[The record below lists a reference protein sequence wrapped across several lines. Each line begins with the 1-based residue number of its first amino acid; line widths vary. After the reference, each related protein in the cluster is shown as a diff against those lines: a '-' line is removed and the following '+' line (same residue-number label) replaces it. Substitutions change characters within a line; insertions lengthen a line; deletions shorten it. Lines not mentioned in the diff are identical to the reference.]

1 MEYDFNA
8 NESGNDINDQSAES
22 EGDSITIDNN
32 DYEDYS
38 DEESPEKQEQ
48 EEKQGS
54 QAKTKKNPTQHSQK
68 SKKKNIRGQKSQNS
82 QQIEK
87 VRKKENQASNHD
99 EEYQDDEDGPL
110 KAELQEKLQK
120 VFLNYSKFNIQEE
133 NFILSHQYFMKMMRD
148 CGLLREKYEKPREDT
163 LTAEQID
170 ITLKKVCP
178 KSASLNTQQF
188 IDFFVTLAQRLYPND
203 FNKAPRLTVSRI
215 VGQFLDPIVEY
226 INEDNEGKF
235 RYNKVEQSILNTAA
249 EGVDE
254 KTEKIMKRM
263 YPGLLNAYKLYFPQ
277 EYNYKGITKEKIIK
291 ESLKSLTNFNIDFD
305 LCTPFLTREKLA
317 IYYNCIYLLK
327 EKNLV
332 FKDKKRKNEGE
343 NEEEEEEENEEGKI
357 FTFDK
362 FAFYLLCLANDVI
375 PEDQFPK
382 QWEKVSRLIKYL
394 SDSNGEET
402 MIKKF
407 GAKITDDKGIYL
419 DDQLINE
426 LIKEEEEA
434 KRLQKQKESPDGVLS
449 EEEKMIVQK
458 VFLAH
463 ANKDKMTQGK
473 LTITPYFNV
482 LKDLGIF
489 DIEKENGELV
499 NRKDAEMALTQ
510 VSRKKNV
517 NKIPNGSYRNYNAL
531 ERNINKVISKL
542 DYDMFITSL
551 QELSLRIY
559 PSLKKNEAFEKLMH
573 EQINISNLDVDSD
586 NDKIIETYNNII
598 QMGEN
603 DFITILNEFKP
614 IFKEIFDNYKDLHK
628 NTISWQNYL
637 IFCKDFNVISNTLN
651 LTDCNAIFSGLSK
664 KYTQEKGIPDTGLID
679 FNYFFYSIGIFALK
693 ADNGEED
700 ENNLISLLL
709 AMQPSCGIQNPRD
722 NGKGMYITYQNKFRD
737 KLRELK
743 KIYPSYFNNGE
754 PDEIKVTSF
763 NKIFSM

>member
-1 MEYDFNA
+1 MEHDSNDNF
-8 NESGNDINDQSAES
+8 SGNEQSLES
-22 EGDSITIDNN
+22 EGDSMTIDNN

-38 DEESPEKQEQ
+38 DEILS
-48 EEKQGS
+48 EENQNQGG
-54 QAKTKKNPTQHSQK
+54 QAK
-68 SKKKNIRGQKSQNS
+68 SKKNQKGQKKKSNAQKNKNS
-82 QQIEK
+82 LKEEK
-87 VRKKENQASNHD
+87 AQKNNRLMQDKD
-99 EEYQDDEDGPL
+99 DDDYQDEDEPL
-110 KAELQEKLQK
+110 KAELQEKLHK
-120 VFLNYSKFNIQEE
+120 IFLNYSKFNIQEE

-203 FNKAPRLTVSRI
+203 FNKAPRNTVQQ
-215 VGQFLDPIVEY
+215 VVDHFLNPILEH
-226 INEDNEGKF
+226 INEDQEGKF
-235 RYNKVEQSILNTAA
+235 RYNKVEQSIQATAD
-249 EGVDE
+249 EGIDE
-254 KTEKIMKRM
+254 KTEKIMKSIN
-263 YPGLLNAYKLYFPQ
+263 PGLLNAYKLYFPQ
-277 EYNYKGITKEKIIK
+277 EYNYKGIPKEKIIK

-327 EKNLV
+327 KKNLV
-332 FKDKKRKNEGE
+332 FKDKKKKNEN
-343 NEEEEEEENEEGKI
+343 NEEDDEEDNEGEGKI

-375 PEDQFPK
+375 PDDQFPK
-382 QWEKVSRLIKYL
+382 QWQKVSRLIKYL

-419 DDQLINE
+419 DDQLIKE
-426 LIKEEEEA
+426 LIKEDEEA
-434 KRLQKQKESPDGVLS
+434 KRLQIQKESPDGVLS
-449 EEEKMIVQK
+449 DEEKNIVEK
-458 VFLAH
+458 IFLNQ

-473 LTITPYFNV
+473 LTITPYFNI

-489 DIEKENGELV
+489 EIEKENGELV

-517 NKIPNGSYRNYNAL
+517 SSPPSGTYRSHNSL
-531 ERNINKVISKL
+531 ERNTNKVISKL
-542 DYDMFITSL
+542 DFDMFITSL
-551 QELSLRIY
+551 QELSVRIY

-573 EQINISNLDVDSD
+573 EQINISGLEIASENE
-586 NDKIIETYNNII
+586 KIIQTYEEII
-598 QMGEN
+598 QRGETEN
-603 DFITILNEFKP
+603 DFTDILNEFKP
-614 IFKEIFDNYKDLHK
+614 IFKEIFDNYKDMHK
-628 NTISWQNYL
+628 ETISWQNYL
-637 IFCKDFNVISNTLN
+637 IFCKDFNIISNTIN
-651 LTDCNAIFSGLSK
+651 LTDCNTIFNGLSK
-664 KYTQEKGIPDTGLID
+664 KYTRDNKIPDTGLID

-693 ADNGEED
+693 ENNGEED

-709 AMQPSCGIQNPRD
+709 AMQPSVGIQRPRD
-722 NGKGMYITYQNKFRD
+722 TGKGMYITYQNKLRD

-743 KIYPSYFNNGE
+743 KIYPSYFNKGE
-754 PDEIKVTSF
+754 PDEIKITSF

>member
-1 MEYDFNA
+1 MDYDSNA
-8 NESGNDINDQSAES
+8 NESGNDQSLES

-38 DEESPEKQEQ
+38 DEYNPEENQNQ
-48 EEKQGS
+48 GGS
-54 QAKTKKNPTQHSQK
+54 QNKSKKNQNQK
-68 SKKKNIRGQKSQNS
+68 SKKKNAPKNKKSQ
-82 QQIEK
+82 QVEK
-87 VRKKENQASNHD
+87 KKTKAIQDDDEYHD
-99 EEYQDDEDGPL
+99 EDEPL
-110 KAELQEKLQK
+110 KEELQEKLYK

-148 CGLLREKYEKPREDT
+148 CGLLREKYEKPKENT

-178 KSASLNTQQF
+178 KSASLNLQQF

-203 FNKAPRLTVSRI
+203 FNKAPRNTVTQI
-215 VGQFLDPIVEY
+215 VGHFLDPIVEY
-226 INEDNEGKF
+226 INLDQEGKF
-235 RYNKVEQSILNTAA
+235 RYNKVEQSILSTVD

-254 KTEKIMKRM
+254 KTEKIMKSI

-277 EYNYKGITKEKIIK
+277 EYNYKGIPKEKIIK

-317 IYYNCIYLLK
+317 VYYNCIYLLK

-332 FKDKKRKNEGE
+332 FKDKKKKNDNEN
-343 NEEEEEEENEEGKI
+343 NEEVNEEEEGKI

-375 PEDQFPK
+375 PDDQFPK
-382 QWEKVSRLIKYL
+382 QWQKVSRLIKYL

-419 DDQLINE
+419 DDQLIKE
-426 LIKEEEEA
+426 LIKEDEEA
-434 KRLQKQKESPDGVLS
+434 KRLQIEKENPDGVLS
-449 EEEKMIVQK
+449 DEEKNIIEK
-458 VFLAH
+458 IFLSQ

-473 LTITPYFNV
+473 LTITPYFNI
-482 LKDLGIF
+482 LKELGIF

-510 VSRKKNV
+510 VSRKKNI
-517 NKIPNGSYRNYNAL
+517 NNGPNSTYRSHNSL
-531 ERNINKVISKL
+531 EKNINKVISKL
-542 DYDMFITSL
+542 DFDMFITSL

-573 EQINISNLDVDSD
+573 EQINIGGLDINSD
-586 NDKIIETYNNII
+586 NDKIIEIYNEII
-598 QMGEN
+598 QRGESEN
-603 DFITILNEFKP
+603 DFTDILNEFKP
-614 IFKEIFDNYKDLHK
+614 IFKEIFDNYKDMHK
-628 NTISWQNYL
+628 DTISWQNYL
-637 IFCKDFNVISNTLN
+637 IFCKDFNIISNNIN
-651 LTDCNAIFSGLSK
+651 LTDCNLVFNGLSK
-664 KYTQEKGIPDTGLID
+664 KYTKDKAIPDTGLID
-679 FNYFFYSIGIFALK
+679 FNYFFYSIGIFALQ
-693 ADNGEED
+693 ANNGEED

-709 AMQPSCGIQNPRD
+709 AMQPSIGIQRPRD

-743 KIYPSYFNNGE
+743 KIYPSYFNKGE
-754 PDEIKVTSF
+754 PDEIKITSF

>member
-1 MEYDFNA
+1 MDYESNG
-8 NESGNDINDQSAES
+8 NESDNQSMES

-38 DEESPEKQEQ
+38 DEPNPEDDNQDAQNKSKKQ
-48 EEKQGS
+48 
-54 QAKTKKNPTQHSQK
+54 NQK
-68 SKKKNIRGQKSQNS
+68 SKKNSKKPQKS

-87 VRKKENQASNHD
+87 QKKNKPLPNED
-99 EEYQDDEDGPL
+99 DYQDEDEPL
-110 KAELQEKLQK
+110 KAELQEKLYK

-148 CGLLREKYEKPREDT
+148 CGLLREKYEKAKENT

-203 FNKAPRLTVSRI
+203 FNRAPRNIVSQ
-215 VGQFLDPIVEY
+215 VVSLFLDPIVEY
-226 INEDNEGKF
+226 INLDQEGKF
-235 RYNKVEQSILNTAA
+235 RYNKVEQSINSTAE

-254 KTEKIMKRM
+254 KTEKIMKSI

-277 EYNYKGITKEKIIK
+277 EYNYKGIPKEKIIK

-327 EKNLV
+327 QKNLV
-332 FKDKKRKNEGE
+332 FKDKKKKSDNEN
-343 NEEEEEEENEEGKI
+343 NEEVEEEEGKI

-375 PEDQFPK
+375 PNDQFPK
-382 QWEKVSRLIKYL
+382 QWQKVSRLIKYL

-419 DDQLINE
+419 DDQLIKE
-426 LIKEEEEA
+426 LIKEDEEA
-434 KRLQKQKESPDGVLS
+434 KRLQIENENPDGVLTD
-449 EEEKMIVQK
+449 EEKKIIEK
-458 VFLAH
+458 IFLSQ

-473 LTITPYFNV
+473 LTITPYFNI
-482 LKDLGIF
+482 LRDLGIF

-499 NRKDAEMALTQ
+499 SRKDAEMALTQ
-510 VSRKKNV
+510 VSRKKNI
-517 NKIPNGSYRNYNAL
+517 NNGPNSTYRSHNSL
-531 ERNINKVISKL
+531 EKNINKVISKL
-542 DYDMFITSL
+542 DFDMFIISL

-573 EQINISNLDVDSD
+573 EQINISSLDINSD
-586 NDKIIETYNNII
+586 NDKIIEIYNEIV
-598 QMGEN
+598 QREEKEN
-603 DFITILNEFKP
+603 DFSGILNEFKP
-614 IFKEIFDNYKDLHK
+614 IFKEIFDNYKDMHK

-637 IFCKDFNVISNTLN
+637 IFCKDFNVISNNIN
-651 LTDCNAIFSGLSK
+651 LTDCNSVFNGLSK
-664 KYTQEKGIPDTGLID
+664 KYTRDKGIPDTGLID

-693 ADNGEED
+693 TDNGEED
-700 ENNLISLLL
+700 ENNLISFLL
-709 AMQPSCGIQNPRD
+709 AMQPSIGIQKPRD

-763 NKIFSM
+763 NKIFAM

>member
-1 MEYDFNA
+1 MDYDSNA
-8 NESGNDINDQSAES
+8 NESGNDQSLES

-38 DEESPEKQEQ
+38 DEYNPEENQN
-48 EEKQGS
+48 QGGGQNKS
-54 QAKTKKNPTQHSQK
+54 KKNQNQK
-68 SKKKNIRGQKSQNS
+68 SKKKNAPKNKKSQ
-82 QQIEK
+82 QVEK
-87 VRKKENQASNHD
+87 KKTKAIQDDDEYHD
-99 EEYQDDEDGPL
+99 EDEPL
-110 KAELQEKLQK
+110 KAELQEKLYK

-148 CGLLREKYEKPREDT
+148 CGLLREKYEKPKENT

-178 KSASLNTQQF
+178 KSASLNLQQF

-203 FNKAPRLTVSRI
+203 FNKAPRNTVTQI
-215 VGQFLDPIVEY
+215 VGHFLDPIVEY
-226 INEDNEGKF
+226 INLDQEGKF
-235 RYNKVEQSILNTAA
+235 RYNKVEQSILSTAE

-254 KTEKIMKRM
+254 KTEKIMKSI

-277 EYNYKGITKEKIIK
+277 EYNYKGIPKEKIIK

-317 IYYNCIYLLK
+317 VYYNCIYLLK

-332 FKDKKRKNEGE
+332 FKDKKKKNDNEN
-343 NEEEEEEENEEGKI
+343 NEEVNEEEEGKI

-375 PEDQFPK
+375 PDDQFPK
-382 QWEKVSRLIKYL
+382 QWQKVSRLIKYL

-419 DDQLINE
+419 DDQLIKE
-426 LIKEEEEA
+426 LIKEDEEA
-434 KRLQKQKESPDGVLS
+434 KRLQIEKENPDGVLS
-449 EEEKMIVQK
+449 DEEKNIIEK
-458 VFLAH
+458 IFLSQ

-473 LTITPYFNV
+473 LTITPYFNI

-510 VSRKKNV
+510 VSRKKNI
-517 NKIPNGSYRNYNAL
+517 NNGPNSTYRSHNSL
-531 ERNINKVISKL
+531 EKNINKVISKL
-542 DYDMFITSL
+542 DFDMFITSL

-573 EQINISNLDVDSD
+573 EQINISSLDINSD
-586 NDKIIETYNNII
+586 NDKIIEIYNEII
-598 QMGEN
+598 QRGESEN
-603 DFITILNEFKP
+603 DFTDILNEFKP
-614 IFKEIFDNYKDLHK
+614 IFKEIFDNYKDMHK
-628 NTISWQNYL
+628 DTISWQNYL
-637 IFCKDFNVISNTLN
+637 IFCKDFNIISNNIN
-651 LTDCNAIFSGLSK
+651 LTDCNLVFNGLSK
-664 KYTQEKGIPDTGLID
+664 KYTKDKAIPDTGLID
-679 FNYFFYSIGIFALK
+679 FNYFFYSIGIFALQ
-693 ADNGEED
+693 ANNGEED

-709 AMQPSCGIQNPRD
+709 AMQPSIGIQRPRD

-743 KIYPSYFNNGE
+743 KIYPSYFNKGE
-754 PDEIKVTSF
+754 PDEIKITSF

>member
-8 NESGNDINDQSAES
+8 NMSGNDQSIES

-32 DYEDYS
+32 DYEDYT
-38 DEESPEKQEQ
+38 DEINQ
-48 EEKQGS
+48 EENNNQGN
-54 QAKTKKNPTQHSQK
+54 QIK
-68 SKKKNIRGQKSQNS
+68 SKKGQNQKGKKKNGHKQKNKKSQQGEKS
-82 QQIEK
+82 QKNNKGMQLDNNDDEY
-87 VRKKENQASNHD
+87 HD
-99 EEYQDDEDGPL
+99 EDEPL
-110 KAELQEKLQK
+110 KAELQEKLHK

-148 CGLLREKYEKPREDT
+148 CGLLREKYEKPKDNT

-188 IDFFVTLAQRLYPND
+188 IDFFVTLAQRLYPNE
-203 FNKAPRLTVSRI
+203 FNKAPRNTVQQI
-215 VGQFLDPIVEY
+215 VDHFLDPIVEY
-226 INEDNEGKF
+226 INEDQEGKF
-235 RYNKVEQSILNTAA
+235 RYNKVEQSIQTTAG
-249 EGVDE
+249 EGIDE
-254 KTEKIMKRM
+254 KTDKIMKSM

-277 EYNYKGITKEKIIK
+277 EYNYKGIPKEKIIK

-317 IYYNCIYLLK
+317 IYYNCIYFLK
-327 EKNLV
+327 QKNLV
-332 FKDKKRKNEGE
+332 FSDKKKKNENNE
-343 NEEEEEEENEEGKI
+343 EDEEEETEGKI

-375 PEDQFPK
+375 PDDQFPK
-382 QWEKVSRLIKYL
+382 QWQKVSRLIKYL

-419 DDQLINE
+419 DDQLIKE
-426 LIKEEEEA
+426 LIKEDEEA
-434 KRLQKQKESPDGVLS
+434 KRLQIQKESPDGVLS
-449 EEEKMIVQK
+449 NEEKNIIEK
-458 VFLAH
+458 LFLNQ

-473 LTITPYFNV
+473 LTITPYFNI
-482 LKDLGIF
+482 LKELGIF

-510 VSRKKNV
+510 VSRKKNI
-517 NKIPNGSYRNYNAL
+517 NSMPNATYRNHNSL
-531 ERNINKVISKL
+531 ERNTNKVISKL
-542 DYDMFITSL
+542 DFDMFIKSL
-551 QELSLRIY
+551 QELSVRIY

-573 EQINISNLDVDSD
+573 EQINLSGLDITSD
-586 NDKIIETYNNII
+586 NDKIIETYNEII
-598 QMGEN
+598 QREETEN
-603 DFITILNEFKP
+603 DFTDILDEFKP
-614 IFKEIFDNYKDLHK
+614 IFKEIFDNYKDMHK
-628 NTISWQNYL
+628 DTISWQNFL
-637 IFCKDFNVISNTLN
+637 IFCKDFNIISNNIN
-651 LTDCNAIFSGLSK
+651 LTDCNSVFSGLSK
-664 KYTQEKGIPDTGLID
+664 KYTKDKGMPDTGLID
-679 FNYFFYSIGIFALK
+679 FNFFFYSIGIFALK
-693 ADNGEED
+693 ANNGEEN

-709 AMQPSCGIQNPRD
+709 AMLPSIGIQRPRD
-722 NGKGMYITYQNKFRD
+722 NGKGMYITYQNKLRD

-743 KIYPSYFNNGE
+743 KIYPTYFNNGE

>member
-8 NESGNDINDQSAES
+8 NMSGNDQSIES

-32 DYEDYS
+32 DYEDYT
-38 DEESPEKQEQ
+38 DEINQ
-48 EEKQGS
+48 EENNNQGN
-54 QAKTKKNPTQHSQK
+54 QIK
-68 SKKKNIRGQKSQNS
+68 SKKGQNQKGKKKNGHKQNNKKSQQGEKS
-82 QQIEK
+82 QKNNKGMQLDNNDDEY
-87 VRKKENQASNHD
+87 HD
-99 EEYQDDEDGPL
+99 EDEPL
-110 KAELQEKLQK
+110 KAELQEKLHK

-148 CGLLREKYEKPREDT
+148 CGLLREKYEKPKDNT

-188 IDFFVTLAQRLYPND
+188 IDFFVTLAQRLYPNE
-203 FNKAPRLTVSRI
+203 FNKAPRNTVQQI
-215 VGQFLDPIVEY
+215 VDHFLDPIVEY
-226 INEDNEGKF
+226 INEDQEGKF
-235 RYNKVEQSILNTAA
+235 RYNKVEQSIQTTAG
-249 EGVDE
+249 EGIDE
-254 KTEKIMKRM
+254 KTDKIMKSM

-277 EYNYKGITKEKIIK
+277 EYNYKGIPKEKIIK

-317 IYYNCIYLLK
+317 IYYNCIYFLK
-327 EKNLV
+327 QKNLV
-332 FKDKKRKNEGE
+332 FSDKKKKNENNE
-343 NEEEEEEENEEGKI
+343 EDEEEETEGKI

-375 PEDQFPK
+375 PDDQFPK
-382 QWEKVSRLIKYL
+382 QWQKVSRLIKYL

-419 DDQLINE
+419 DDQLIKE
-426 LIKEEEEA
+426 LIKEDEEA
-434 KRLQKQKESPDGVLS
+434 KRLQIQKESPDGVLS
-449 EEEKMIVQK
+449 NEEKNIIEK
-458 VFLAH
+458 LFLNQ

-473 LTITPYFNV
+473 LTITPYFNI
-482 LKDLGIF
+482 LKELGIF

-510 VSRKKNV
+510 VSRKKNI
-517 NKIPNGSYRNYNAL
+517 NSMPNATYRNHNSL
-531 ERNINKVISKL
+531 ERNTNKVISKL
-542 DYDMFITSL
+542 DFDMFIKSL
-551 QELSLRIY
+551 QELSVRIY

-573 EQINISNLDVDSD
+573 EQINLSGLDITSD
-586 NDKIIETYNNII
+586 NDKIIETYNEII
-598 QMGEN
+598 QREETEN
-603 DFITILNEFKP
+603 DFTDILDEFKP
-614 IFKEIFDNYKDLHK
+614 IFKEIFDNYKDMHK
-628 NTISWQNYL
+628 DTISWQNFL
-637 IFCKDFNVISNTLN
+637 IFCKDFNIISNNIN
-651 LTDCNAIFSGLSK
+651 LTDCNSVFSGLSK
-664 KYTQEKGIPDTGLID
+664 KYTKDKGMPDTGLID
-679 FNYFFYSIGIFALK
+679 FNFFFYSIGIFALK
-693 ADNGEED
+693 ANNGEED

-709 AMQPSCGIQNPRD
+709 AMLPSIGIQRPRD
-722 NGKGMYITYQNKFRD
+722 NGKGMYITYQNKLRD

-743 KIYPSYFNNGE
+743 KIYPTYFNNGE